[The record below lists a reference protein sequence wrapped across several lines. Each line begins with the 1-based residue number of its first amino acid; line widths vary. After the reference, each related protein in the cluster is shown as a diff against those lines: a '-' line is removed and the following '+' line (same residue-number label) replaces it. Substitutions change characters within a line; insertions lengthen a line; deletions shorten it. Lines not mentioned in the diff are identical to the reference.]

1 MQDQLFIG
9 IRAELKAVVPHK
21 EVVPRVLGVL
31 DGGRQGRGGEG
42 GKRGEWAGKV

>member
-31 DGGRQGRGGEG
+31 DGGRQGRGGNEEREASELV
-42 GKRGEWAGKV
+42 KY